1 VKEITVLSGKGGTG
15 KTSLTAAFASMMKGL
30 VLVDCDVDAANLHLL
45 LNPSRQESHTFVGGL
60 KAHVEQALCN
70 GCGLCGTA
78 CRFDAI
84 QMNGVAAVRPM
95 RCEGCGVCA
104 AVCPVDAVTLAPHA
118 CGTWFVSNTQLGT
131 MVHARLH
138 PGEENSGRLVSILR
152 DSARGLAQ
160 ALTASW
166 ILADGPPGIGC
177 PVISSLSGADYALLV
192 TEPTLSGFADLKRV
206 ATVAGHFRIPAGIIV
221 NKADINPAVAAQIEE
236 YAAETGRDVLGRVD
250 YDSAFNRAQLAGVSV
265 LANAGPALRRSLEN
279 AWLAIE
285 QSIERE
291 RSSFTVFR

>member
-45 LNPSRQESHTFVGGL
+45 LNPTRQESHTFAGGL
-60 KAHVEQALCN
+60 KAHIEQAVCN
-70 GCGLCGTA
+70 GCGLCRTA

-84 QMNGVAAVRPM
+84 QMNGVAAVRPTH
-95 RCEGCGVCA
+95 CEGCGVCA
-104 AVCPVDAVTLAPHA
+104 AVCPVNAVTLAPHA
-118 CGTWFVSNTQLGT
+118 CGEWFVSNTELGT

-152 DSARGLAQ
+152 DSARVLAQ
-160 ALTASW
+160 SLGASW

-206 ATVAGHFRIPAGIIV
+206 GAVAAHFRIPAGIII
-221 NKADINPAVAAQIEE
+221 NKADINPAVATEIEE

-250 YDSAFNRAQLAGVSV
+250 YDPAFTRAQLAGVSV
-265 LANAGPALRRSLEN
+265 LASAGPALRRSLEN

-285 QSIERE
+285 QSIERQ
-291 RSSFTVFR
+291 RSSFTVYR